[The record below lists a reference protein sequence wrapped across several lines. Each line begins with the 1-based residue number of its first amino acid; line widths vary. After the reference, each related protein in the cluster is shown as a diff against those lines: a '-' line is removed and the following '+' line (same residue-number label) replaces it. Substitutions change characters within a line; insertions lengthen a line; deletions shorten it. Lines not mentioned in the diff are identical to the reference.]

1 MKCHREPVEVFEST
15 FTFEKSSDKGFKE
28 KAAPKEA
35 CSDGATI
42 MERKS
47 REGGEEARRASR
59 EDEGFG
65 GHHATEVKAVARLME
80 DHQEG
85 FFYTVPS

>member
-42 MERKS
+42 MERKR
-47 REGGEEARRASR
+47 REGGEN
-59 EDEGFG
+59 
-65 GHHATEVKAVARLME
+65 KAGELLQLLLVRLAGRKSLQH
-80 DHQEG
+80 DC
-85 FFYTVPS
+85 